1 VRNASSGRVRAVR
14 LRPNVVVPHLVV
26 GADRTVPVA
35 PAPNGTSR
43 LAYSLKAK
51 LAAVQRAV
59 GMDERQFRDRL
70 RRDAELAPL
79 ADAEFPE
86 PHPSVTP
93 SEAALL
99 IERGLADPVFDP

>member
-1 VRNASSGRVRAVR
+1 VRSASSGRVRAVR

-26 GADRTVPVA
+26 GADRTVAVV
-35 PAPNGTSR
+35 PATTGTGR
-43 LAYSLKAK
+43 WADSLKAK

-70 RRDAELAPL
+70 RRDVQLSAL

-86 PHPSVTP
+86 PRPSVTP

>member
-1 VRNASSGRVRAVR
+1 MQNGSRGLLRAVR
-14 LRPNVVVPHLVV
+14 LRTNVVVPHLVV
-26 GADRTVPVA
+26 GADRTVAVVPGA
-35 PAPNGTSR
+35 GTGGR
-43 LAYSLKAK
+43 WTDSLRAK

-70 RRDAELAPL
+70 RRDAQLSAH

-86 PHPSVTP
+86 ARPSVTP
-93 SEAALL
+93 REAELL

>member
-1 VRNASSGRVRAVR
+1 MRSGSSGRVRAVR

-26 GADRTVPVA
+26 GADRTVAVA
-35 PAPNGTSR
+35 PAAGGTGSW
-43 LAYSLKAK
+43 ADSLRAK

-59 GMDERQFRDRL
+59 GIDERQFRDRL
-70 RRDAELAPL
+70 RRDAELASL

-86 PHPSVTP
+86 PRPSVTP

-99 IERGLADPVFDP
+99 IERGLADPVFDS

>member
-1 VRNASSGRVRAVR
+1 VRSPASGRVRAVR

-26 GADRTVPVA
+26 GADRTVAVA
-35 PAPNGTSR
+35 PATNGTGR
-43 LAYSLKAK
+43 WADSLKAK

-70 RRDAELAPL
+70 RRDAQLSAL

-86 PHPSVTP
+86 PRSSVTP

>member
-1 VRNASSGRVRAVR
+1 VRSVSSGRVRAVR
-14 LRPNVVVPHLVV
+14 LRPNVVVPHLLV
-26 GADRTVPVA
+26 GADRTVAVA
-35 PAPNGTSR
+35 PGAGGTGSW
-43 LAYSLKAK
+43 ADSLRAK

-59 GMDERQFRDRL
+59 GIDERQFRDRL